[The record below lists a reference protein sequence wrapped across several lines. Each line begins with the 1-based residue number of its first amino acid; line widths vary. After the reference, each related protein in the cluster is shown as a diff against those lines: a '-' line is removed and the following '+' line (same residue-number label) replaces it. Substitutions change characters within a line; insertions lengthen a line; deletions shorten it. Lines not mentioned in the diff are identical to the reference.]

1 MFFPIGDDHI
11 KGKYKPFVTYILI
24 AINCYVF
31 WQQITLP
38 EKELNQLIYTY
49 GAIPKFIMHGQ
60 RLFTLFTSLFLHGGW
75 MHLIGN
81 MMFLWIFG
89 DNIEV
94 TVGNVRFALFYII
107 GGIFGAAV
115 HSYLYAGSD
124 VPCIGASGAI
134 SAALGAYL
142 ILFPSSKIKILFFI
156 FVFRVSAFAFLGLWI
171 VQQLLEG
178 WAAIGPAT
186 GNTAGIGYWAH
197 IGGFAYGFVF
207 GLIILLS
214 SRRKRTRSID
224 GYY

>member
-11 KGKYKPFVTYILI
+11 KGKYTPFVTYILI

-49 GAIPKFIMHGQ
+49 GAIPKYIMKGE
-60 RLFTLFTSLFLHGGW
+60 RLLTLVTSLFLHGGW

-94 TVGNVRFALFYII
+94 TVGNLRFALFYIL

-124 VPCIGASGAI
+124 IPCIGASGAI

-142 ILFPSSKIKILFFI
+142 ILYPSSKIKILFFI

-171 VQQLLEG
+171 VQQLIGG
-178 WAAIGPAT
+178 WAAIGPRT
-186 GNTAGIGYWAH
+186 SNIAGIGYWAH

-207 GLIILLS
+207 GLIILMS
-214 SRRKRTRSID
+214 SRKKRTRSLD
-224 GYY
+224 SYY